1 MARKIVKKA
10 SVNPGVKK
18 LKLLVTVINRSKALI
33 YQDLL
38 EQFDVTMQLVI
49 YGRGTANSDML
60 HYLGLAEQEKA
71 IILSCVREDRVNDIM
86 EALNEKFE
94 KVKNGKGIAYTISMQ
109 SIIGVAIYQFLSN
122 NQTGKKE
129 D

>member
-1 MARKIVKKA
+1 MARKTVKKA

-18 LKLLVTVINRSKALI
+18 LKLLVTVVNRSKALI

-86 EALNEKFE
+86 ETLNEKFE

>member
-10 SVNPGVKK
+10 SINPGVKK
-18 LKLLVTVINRSKALI
+18 LKLLVTVVNRSKALI